1 MKECLK
7 DLLNDKKQQQ
17 KKTSQK
23 LKTRFKISN
32 SRLNYET

>member
-7 DLLNDKKQQQ
+7 DLLNYKKQQQ

-23 LKTRFKISN
+23 FKILFKISN